1 LRTGQAAEFNRN
13 IPLEAL
19 KGLTVYKTDVFTAVT
34 KTVSSL
40 LQHVAALRI
49 FRFFRD
55 RKALAMNEF
64 QSEIIL
70 WFAPVIGV
78 FN

>member
-1 LRTGQAAEFNRN
+1 M
-13 IPLEAL
+13 

-34 KTVSSL
+34 KTVSTP
-40 LQHVAALRI
+40 LQRGATLRI
-49 FRFFRD
+49 FCFFRD
-55 RKALAMNEF
+55 TKALAMNEF